1 MKIILL
7 TILLMLTGI
16 HCAKKGALTTW
27 KASQVPQVYRKIL
40 VVGVIHDTDLR
51 FRSQIER
58 HLAGELNRI
67 GYEAASALAAYGAGG
82 LAHMDEEATYITL
95 YNRGYD
101 ALLTIALID
110 KHKEAAY
117 KPEKIQSHSS
127 LYFYNRI
134 WSYKVIKADLLTKKP
149 GAADAGSFRWESI
162 FFDLKTL
169 TPLYVLQTKSFEPFT
184 TESSAP
190 AYGNWVIAQMLKHKI
205 ITRKA
210 RPDERQLKPF

>member
-1 MKIILL
+1 MK
-7 TILLMLTGI
+7 
-16 HCAKKGALTTW
+16 KPLTTW

-127 LYFYNRI
+127 LYFYNDHPVSVVWQKNGYI
-134 WSYKVIKADLLTKKP
+134 YFTASGFNTVPALVPSLFHNSWPVVPLSAMILLT
-149 GAADAGSFRWESI
+149 
-162 FFDLKTL
+162 
-169 TPLYVLQTKSFEPFT
+169 
-184 TESSAP
+184 
-190 AYGNWVIAQMLKHKI
+190 
-205 ITRKA
+205 
-210 RPDERQLKPF
+210 